1 MRIPTLLRLWRPQ
14 FHLRPCRHWPHFQK
28 CSEAEKQIK
37 IKMNLHVRFSNTIS
51 HYKIA
56 IYKLTLNPQNASKS
70 DAFEGRNQ
78 YNKRLKRSEKKQC
91 ENALRNYT
99 RKWTLKARTET
110 AVVIDYEEHEHR

>member
-1 MRIPTLLRLWRPQ
+1 M
-14 FHLRPCRHWPHFQK
+14 H
-28 CSEAEKQIK
+28 
-37 IKMNLHVRFSNTIS
+37 LHVRFSNTIS

-56 IYKLTLNPQNASKS
+56 IYKLTPIAQNASKT
-70 DAFEGRNQ
+70 DTFEGRNQ
-78 YNKRLKRSEKKQC
+78 YNKRKKRNEKTQC